1 MKGFTLNQKNLKST
15 PEKNPSEEKKKEKSM
30 YEHLNAK
37 DRMMKTATAS
47 MITRSKKINMGN

>member
-1 MKGFTLNQKNLKST
+1 
-15 PEKNPSEEKKKEKSM
+15 M

-47 MITRSKKINMGN
+47 MITRCKKLNMGN